1 MLFNLHHFIHVKL
14 DMETGNGSISKPTD
28 ALGWAVSEPASSSVL
43 PKMALGY
50 QINCMKKVIH
60 WNKMI
65 S

>member
-1 MLFNLHHFIHVKL
+1 
-14 DMETGNGSISKPTD
+14 METGNGSISKPTD